1 MKYNSERSKL
11 ELREGQLLSTNKS
24 FLRGEN
30 TQTIDYSKIN
40 KIEVFRWKIIQF
52 VFYGLG
58 IGFMGLGFNRQESIG
73 GGLVLI
79 HQNDDWVKKNIIM
92 GVIIMIIIMIF
103 GYLFNS
109 KYGKNISVYLRYNIG
124 SKKVMRSIFTSEDIN
139 EINNIVEEIKKKQ

>member
-1 MKYNSERSKL
+1 MKYNSDRSKL
-11 ELREGQLLSTNKS
+11 ELREGQLFSTNKS

-58 IGFMGLGFNRQESIG
+58 ICFLGMGFNRQESIG
-73 GGLVLI
+73 GGLVYI
-79 HQNDDWVKKNIIM
+79 HQNDDWVKKNIFI
-92 GVIIMIIIMIF
+92 GSIIMILLIISGI
-103 GYLFNS
+103 LFNS
-109 KYGKNISVYLRYNIG
+109 KFGKKISVYLRYNIG
-124 SKKVMRSIFTSEDIN
+124 SKKVMRSVFTSEDIN